1 MKKFLF
7 IFLIV
12 SIGVSSC
19 GPDLDPQKYL
29 VKSITLASFE
39 EYTFHYQND
48 KLQKLVGT
56 DSITLNYSY
65 YSDSTSIIQKNKAGN
80 LTLRTRL
87 SYSAGEL
94 TKVKIQWRFGQS
106 WYKDSI
112 SFDYNSSNLISFTY
126 KQVSNQVS
134 MQNGNLTNF
143 KRGNNA
149 LTASYSFTH
158 DQYTNPLESV
168 YWLTPFILPS
178 GNFTII
184 QPYSIARYFSK
195 NNIKTSVSTILTAST
210 TERYSYV
217 YLHDILPKSINYEVE
232 TSKNLTKD
240 LVYVFD
246 IQYQPKE
253 VWITSQ

>member
-1 MKKFLF
+1 MRRLSI
-7 IFLIV
+7 IFFSVILLA
-12 SIGVSSC
+12 SC

-39 EYTFHYQND
+39 EYTFHYQNG

-56 DSITLNYSY
+56 DSITLNYAY
-65 YSDSTSIIQKNKAGN
+65 YNDSTSILQKNKAGSI
-80 LTLRTRL
+80 TQRTRL
-87 SYSAGEL
+87 SYSAGNL
-94 TKVKIQWRFGQS
+94 AKVKIQWKFGQS

-126 KQVSNQVS
+126 KQVSNQAS

-143 KRGNNA
+143 KRGSNA
-149 LTASYSFTH
+149 LSASYSFTH
-158 DQYTNPLESV
+158 DQYTNPFESV

-178 GNFTII
+178 GSTTII
-184 QPYSIARYFSK
+184 QPNSIARYFSK
-195 NNIKTSVSTILTAST
+195 NNIKTTVSTILTAT
-210 TERYSYV
+210 VTERYSYV
-217 YLHDILPKSINYEVE
+217 YLHDILPKSINYEIE

-253 VWITSQ
+253 VSNTSQ